1 MDVRYVLK
9 PDAGLTEEQLRE
21 IEAARS
27 MPYVEDEDSPQIDPE
42 KTPEL
47 WAAMMEALAERNR
60 KMARRM
66 A

>member
-9 PDAGLTEEQLRE
+9 PDTGLTEEQLRE